1 MKNLK
6 KVIITIVIV
15 VLVLILSVFIYKRYF
30 HDENRLSIAEQK
42 WIADN
47 KTNLININM
56 PNKLNIFGYDGEGV
70 FFEFLTSFEESYEV
84 TFNKLID
91 DSSDVKNELGFYL
104 SENMSDE
111 DLLIYQ
117 DYYVVVGKNE
127 DVITSFSDISGST
140 IGLTSKTLSRI
151 TPSYNTQ
158 MTYHTFDTY
167 EDMISAFETGE
178 VKYIIGPKNEL
189 VGDIA
194 HRGYKVVYHLSDLLI
209 NYFIRLG
216 SSDVFNGIV
225 EKHYNY
231 WINNEYEESLYSNM
245 LDLFVDKLGLSQ
257 AEVDTLTNRDYE
269 YGLVFSSPY
278 ETMASSNYGG
288 IALSY
293 LEEFSKL
300 SGAEFVFN
308 KFNNVERLVKNFNDR
323 SVDLIF
329 DNTNLKLDHFDIYTN
344 LNNKYYVISPLKDNL
359 VISSIT
365 QLSNVGVIENT
376 KLHGYIHK
384 IPGIK
389 VNTYSSEK
397 ELFKASKKGEVIVV
411 DSEFYNYYVNKN
423 IKNYKVNLTGY
434 TNDNY
439 SFRYI
444 NNTDAFYKLFK
455 VYANLLDD
463 KEMISRGIISYKET
477 AKSGNII
484 SGIAK
489 YTLLLITGLLL
500 FGFIL
505 YFTKNKLKLNTKIK
519 KDEKLKF
526 VDVLTSLKNRNY
538 LNEKK
543 DSWNLNTIYPQA
555 VIIIDLNNVKYLNDT
570 FGHDEG
576 DKQIK
581 SAANSLIKTQLD
593 NSEIIR
599 TDGNEFMVYLV
610 GYSEK
615 QVLNYI
621 KKLNKEFKELP
632 YEYGAAF
639 GFSMIEDDLKLIDDA
654 INEASILMRDNKE
667 NLEANK

>member
-245 LDLFVDKLGLSQ
+245 LDLFIDKLGLTQ

>member
-231 WINNEYEESLYSNM
+231 WINNEYEESLYSN
-245 LDLFVDKLGLSQ
+245 LLNLFIDKLGLTQ

-439 SFRYI
+439 SFRCI

>member
-231 WINNEYEESLYSNM
+231 WINNEYEESLYSN
-245 LDLFVDKLGLSQ
+245 LLNLFIDKLGLTQ

-329 DNTNLKLDHFDIYTN
+329 DNNNLKLDHFDIYTN

-384 IPGIK
+384 IPEIK

>member
-231 WINNEYEESLYSNM
+231 WINNEYEESLYSN
-245 LDLFVDKLGLSQ
+245 LLNLFIDKLGLTQ

-329 DNTNLKLDHFDIYTN
+329 DNNNLKLDHFDIYTN

>member
-231 WINNEYEESLYSNM
+231 WINNEYEESLYSN
-245 LDLFVDKLGLSQ
+245 LLNLFIDKLGLTQ

-329 DNTNLKLDHFDIYTN
+329 DNNNLKLDHFDIYTN

-423 IKNYKVNLTGY
+423 IKNYKVNLTRY

>member
-231 WINNEYEESLYSNM
+231 WINNEYEESLYSN
-245 LDLFVDKLGLSQ
+245 LLNLFIDKLGLTQ

>member
-245 LDLFVDKLGLSQ
+245 LNLFIDKLGLTQ

>member
-245 LDLFVDKLGLSQ
+245 LNLFIDKLGLTQ

-329 DNTNLKLDHFDIYTN
+329 DNNNLKLDHFDIYTN

>member
-91 DSSDVKNELGFYL
+91 DSNDVKNELGFYL

-245 LDLFVDKLGLSQ
+245 LNLFIDKLGLTQ

-397 ELFKASKKGEVIVV
+397 ELFKASKKGEVIIV

-455 VYANLLDD
+455 VYANLLDN

>member
-1 MKNLK
+1 
-6 KVIITIVIV
+6 
-15 VLVLILSVFIYKRYF
+15 
-30 HDENRLSIAEQK
+30 
-42 WIADN
+42 
-47 KTNLININM
+47 
-56 PNKLNIFGYDGEGV
+56 
-70 FFEFLTSFEESYEV
+70 
-84 TFNKLID
+84 
-91 DSSDVKNELGFYL
+91 
-104 SENMSDE
+104 MSDE

-127 DVITSFSDISGST
+127 DVITSFSDISGSP

-245 LDLFVDKLGLSQ
+245 LNLFIDKLGLTQ

-300 SGAEFVFN
+300 SGVEFVFN

-397 ELFKASKKGEVIVV
+397 ELFKASKK
-411 DSEFYNYYVNKN
+411 
-423 IKNYKVNLTGY
+423 
-434 TNDNY
+434 
-439 SFRYI
+439 
-444 NNTDAFYKLFK
+444 
-455 VYANLLDD
+455 
-463 KEMISRGIISYKET
+463 
-477 AKSGNII
+477 
-484 SGIAK
+484 
-489 YTLLLITGLLL
+489 
-500 FGFIL
+500 
-505 YFTKNKLKLNTKIK
+505 
-519 KDEKLKF
+519 EK
-526 VDVLTSLKNRNY
+526 
-538 LNEKK
+538 
-543 DSWNLNTIYPQA
+543 
-555 VIIIDLNNVKYLNDT
+555 
-570 FGHDEG
+570 
-576 DKQIK
+576 
-581 SAANSLIKTQLD
+581 
-593 NSEIIR
+593 
-599 TDGNEFMVYLV
+599 
-610 GYSEK
+610 
-615 QVLNYI
+615 
-621 KKLNKEFKELP
+621 
-632 YEYGAAF
+632 
-639 GFSMIEDDLKLIDDA
+639 
-654 INEASILMRDNKE
+654 
-667 NLEANK
+667 

>member
-245 LDLFVDKLGLSQ
+245 LDLFIDKLGLTQ

-329 DNTNLKLDHFDIYTN
+329 DNNNLKLDHFDIYTN